1 MAENEADWVGL
12 SEAARIVGVS
22 HATIRTWAGETFR
35 GNSLIIRIRQTAI
48 GTLYNRA
55 DLVRKAEKRKG
66 DGDP

>member
-22 HATIRTWAGETFR
+22 HATIRAWAFSGRESR
-35 GNSLIIRIRQTAI
+35 IRIRVVAI

-55 DLVRKAEKRKG
+55 DLVQKAEERKG
-66 DGDP
+66 E